1 MDWETYEQLTSLR
14 KDLDQNKILIYCR
27 MESADIYYDIDTE
40 RQKAGL
46 QSMINGWTIEIQML
60 QLKIDEVQKE
70 LDNIKN
76 TSTR

>member
-1 MDWETYEQLTSLR
+1 M
-14 KDLDQNKILIYCR
+14 
-27 MESADIYYDIDTE
+27 DIYYDVDTE
-40 RQKAGL
+40 RQMAGL

-60 QLKIDEVQKE
+60 QEKINEVQKE